1 MINHILKITR
11 MKFRVLFAFGVILA
25 PWMNVHGQEVNK
37 FAVVVGCADY
47 QMQGL
52 DLRYSDDDAYR
63 YYAYLMSCEG
73 GAIPSENIAILVDE
87 STTKQNILRTM
98 NEIYSKSGPN
108 DMLIFFFSGHGSD
121 GAFCPDDVSKQYSS
135 LLTHEEIKAVFK
147 QHPAKYKICFADA
160 CFSGS
165 IYEGKPETTYTPSS
179 QQETSIVIMMSSDPT
194 QTSAEN
200 PKIRQGAFTY
210 YLLKGLKGSAD
221 RNKDKVITLEELFP
235 YVKANVLQFTSNQ
248 QTPIIEGN
256 ASRDMPIGTLK

>member
-1 MINHILKITR
+1 
-11 MKFRVLFAFGVILA
+11 MKSRLLLIFAVCVFAFNSIQA
-25 PWMNVHGQEVNK
+25 QNVKK

-63 YYAYLMSCEG
+63 YYAYLLSCEG
-73 GAIPSENIAILVDE
+73 GGVPSENIAILVDE
-87 STTKQNILRTM
+87 AATKQNIIKTM
-98 NEIYSKSGPN
+98 HDIYAKAGPN
-108 DMLIFFFSGHGSD
+108 DMLIFYFSGHGSE
-121 GAFCPDDVSKQYSS
+121 GAFCPDDVSEQYSS

-160 CFSGS
+160 CYSGS
-165 IYEGKPETTYTPSS
+165 IYEGKPETAYTPSS

-194 QTSAEN
+194 ETSAEH

-221 RNKDKVITLEELFP
+221 RNKDNVVTLEELFP

-256 ASRDMPIGTLK
+256 ASRDMPIGTIN

>member
-1 MINHILKITR
+1 MKINIFLA
-11 MKFRVLFAFGVILA
+11 VLVMSLT
-25 PWMNVHGQEVNK
+25 WNTVQSQDVKK

-63 YYAYLMSCEG
+63 YYAYLLSCEG

-87 STTKQNILRTM
+87 AATKQNIIKTM
-98 NEIYSKSGPN
+98 NDVYAKAGPN
-108 DMLIFFFSGHGSD
+108 DMLIFFFSGHGSE
-121 GAFCPDDVSKQYSS
+121 GAFCPDDVSREYSS

-160 CFSGS
+160 CYSGS

-194 QTSAEN
+194 ETSAEH

-221 RNKDKVITLEELFP
+221 RNKDKIVTLEELFP
-235 YVKANVLQFTSNQ
+235 YVKANVLQFTGNQ

-256 ASRDMPIGTLK
+256 ASKDMPIGTIN